1 MTLSRGIGYN
11 KIGSK
16 EIAHA
21 SATAKRAAKEEHDE
35 EIRHYM
41 EENGM
46 FRKNGNIVAGVSGG
60 PDSVC
65 LLLVLCELRE
75 NCDLHLTAVHVHHGL
90 RQEAGEDA
98 RFVEELCRRLDVPCR
113 VVHANVADLAREQKI
128 SEEEAGRHIRYEAFE
143 KELVVMDEKTGGH
156 GCVAVAHNRDD
167 RAETLLF
174 HLLRGTG
181 LDGMASIRPVRPLCA
196 QNPEGP
202 RVIRPLLETER
213 TKIEA
218 FLQKRGVS
226 WRTDSTNEGER
237 YARNRSAIEFCPM
250 RRKRSVRQPVNI
262 WLRKHGCWGNFR
274 ILNRYTYREA
284 LERCEEEG
292 DADGLFLAVDRLR
305 KESPLLQKLCVRD
318 CLRRVGGG
326 RNLTSAHV
334 EAALALAGEKTQS
347 GRQLRLPA
355 CRVEA
360 VREFGRLKFAPWPQ
374 REGGQEV
381 GAAEKD
387 AALPL
392 IAAAPIPLRIPRSM
406 EKGERQWVPGLGEIS
421 VRLLPGPAWRG
432 RKAGNA
438 EDFLKNIPE
447 KTYTKWFDYDNI
459 IESAVFRTRRTQDYL
474 TISGAM
480 EKKSLK
486 RYLIEEKIPA
496 GQRDS
501 LTLLADGAQILWVPG
516 HRISAAYKVT
526 VQTAVILEVH
536 IRGGDEDERE
546 SGSITDE
553 REVDERIQAIG
564 EQISK
569 DYAGKQVHL
578 VCVLKGGAFFMCE
591 LAKRISVPVSLD
603 FMSVSSYGS
612 DTKSSGVIRIVK
624 DLDESLK
631 DKDVIVVEDIVDSG
645 RTLSYLLK
653 MLQSRGPRSLAL
665 CTLLDKP
672 ERRVVD
678 VNVNYTGFQIP
689 DEFVVGYG
697 LDYDQRYRNLPY
709 IGVVKFDE

>member
-1 MTLSRGIGYN
+1 
-11 KIGSK
+11 
-16 EIAHA
+16 
-21 SATAKRAAKEEHDE
+21 
-35 EIRHYM
+35 
-41 EENGM
+41 M
-46 FRKNGNIVAGVSGG
+46 FPENGNIVAGVSGG

-237 YARNRSAIEFCPM
+237 YARNRIRNRILPYAEETICPAA
-250 RRKRSVRQPVNI
+250 
-262 WLRKHGCWGNFR
+262 RKHLAQEARLLGELSDFMAER
-274 ILNRYTYREA
+274 TREA

-501 LTLLADGAQILWVPG
+501 LTRLADGAQILWVPG

-546 SGSITDE
+546 SGSITD
-553 REVDERIQAIG
+553 G
-564 EQISK
+564 
-569 DYAGKQVHL
+569 AG
-578 VCVLKGGAFFMCE
+578 
-591 LAKRISVPVSLD
+591 
-603 FMSVSSYGS
+603 
-612 DTKSSGVIRIVK
+612 SG
-624 DLDESLK
+624 
-631 DKDVIVVEDIVDSG
+631 
-645 RTLSYLLK
+645 
-653 MLQSRGPRSLAL
+653 
-665 CTLLDKP
+665 
-672 ERRVVD
+672 
-678 VNVNYTGFQIP
+678 
-689 DEFVVGYG
+689 
-697 LDYDQRYRNLPY
+697 
-709 IGVVKFDE
+709 